1 MELIIQHTVRDFDAW
16 KTFFDQ
22 HGPTRAKFGCTGHTL
37 YRGGES
43 GNDVTAITSWESRER
58 AEEFAKDPSL
68 REAMERGG
76 VVGEPRMQW
85 VETVE
90 TVSYAATKA
99 A

>member
-1 MELIIQHTVRDFDAW
+1 MELIIQHTVRDFDEW
-16 KTFFDQ
+16 KLAFDQ
-22 HGPTRAKFGCTGHTL
+22 HESTRAKYGCLGHTL

-58 AEEFAKDPSL
+58 AEEFTRDPSL

-76 VVGEPRMQW
+76 VVTEPRMQW

-90 TVSYAATKA
+90 TVSYAAHKA